1 MRWRQTNAIHQCR
14 QPTGCSDLAEMS
26 KKELRLMRNEIM
38 ARHGYSFNSN
48 DLKKHFES
56 QLWYF
61 PLFTDEGNQLSNIE
75 NVNVKFIQE
84 HEK

>member
-1 MRWRQTNAIHQCR
+1 
-14 QPTGCSDLAEMS
+14 
-26 KKELRLMRNEIM
+26 MRNEIM

-61 PLFTDEGNQLSNIE
+61 PLFTNVGNQLSDIE